1 MNGTRVAS
9 PHGPK
14 KPTVSTEGDEMQASR
29 KKTSSD
35 GSSGRR
41 SEEAKRH
48 KSEEAVE
55 DESSENSHK
64 EEDDASFEMPQDE
77 SQLSDEEKVG
87 RLNDLYE
94 RHIRQPWLAIALWV
108 IVNVLKNNLEAAR
121 SKNPRKDDS
130 FNKIANSQDLHPDLR
145 GPVLRRWVAAGA
157 AWQELANAG
166 VDTDTITYSHCR
178 EIAKLPTL
186 KSRISMG
193 ERVVAESLT
202 VKETIEAV
210 QEENAKGKPE
220 ASSSD
225 SDLCG
230 LARAVIEKLD
240 DPVALSE
247 DEDFCDVLL
256 DSAQVRAEFNFR
268 EQSKIYD
275 KAEKIKKQEI
285 REKSDLEHR
294 LEGLQQSINFL
305 EDLMNTFDGK
315 EEDAKTA
322 A

>member
-1 MNGTRVAS
+1 
-9 PHGPK
+9 
-14 KPTVSTEGDEMQASR
+14 
-29 KKTSSD
+29 
-35 GSSGRR
+35 
-41 SEEAKRH
+41 
-48 KSEEAVE
+48 
-55 DESSENSHK
+55 
-64 EEDDASFEMPQDE
+64 
-77 SQLSDEEKVG
+77 
-87 RLNDLYE
+87 
-94 RHIRQPWLAIALWV
+94 
-108 IVNVLKNNLEAAR
+108 
-121 SKNPRKDDS
+121 
-130 FNKIANSQDLHPDLR
+130 
-145 GPVLRRWVAAGA
+145 
-157 AWQELANAG
+157 
-166 VDTDTITYSHCR
+166 
-178 EIAKLPTL
+178 
-186 KSRISMG
+186 
-193 ERVVAESLT
+193 
-202 VKETIEAV
+202 
-210 QEENAKGKPE
+210 
-220 ASSSD
+220 
-225 SDLCG
+225 G